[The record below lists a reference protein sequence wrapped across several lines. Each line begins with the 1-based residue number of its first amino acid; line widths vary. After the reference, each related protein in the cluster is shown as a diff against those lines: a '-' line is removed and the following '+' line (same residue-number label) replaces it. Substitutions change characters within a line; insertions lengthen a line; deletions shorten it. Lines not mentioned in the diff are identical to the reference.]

1 LAWQNNMSN
10 IKRFISFG
18 FAIMIVLSIIVW
30 FIYAPDRELEKYKIS
45 SPLKQLKEEQVNK
58 VLDKYVGKSFWKL
71 NIEKIH
77 SDLVHVDWVYKAE
90 VIRKWPNALIVKLE
104 EQVPVVRWGDNAL
117 LNQSGDVFYPY
128 HISEFSDYVVLRGE
142 DVDAK
147 KMLAKLVVFQEK
159 FNPLNWVIKQ
169 VDKRVDKG
177 WLIKFVT
184 GQEVIVGRE
193 GWESILDRFIIS
205 YPKVKKRIRNNA
217 QVYDLRYSD
226 GFVVKI
232 LDKEV
237 IAN

>member
-1 LAWQNNMSN
+1 MPN

-18 FAIMIVLSIIVW
+18 FAIIIVLAIVVW
-30 FIYAPDRELEKYKIS
+30 FIYAPDRELEKYRIY

-58 VLDKYVGKSFWKL
+58 VLDKYVGSSFWKL

-90 VIRKWPNALIVKLE
+90 VTRRWPNALSVKLE
-104 EQVPVVRWGDNAL
+104 EQVPVVRWGDSAL

-128 HISEFSDYVVLRGE
+128 HIAEFSDYVVLRGE

-147 KMLAKLVVFQEK
+147 KMLAKLVIFQEK
-159 FNPLNWVIKQ
+159 FNQLTWVIKQ

-177 WLIKFVT
+177 WLIKFVA
-184 GQEVIVGRE
+184 GQEVIVGIE
-193 GWESILDRFIIS
+193 SWESILDRFIIS
-205 YPKVKKRIRNNA
+205 YPKVKESIRKDA

-232 LDKEV
+232 LDKEE
-237 IAN
+237 ITS